1 MSKFSDWQKA
11 KQHVASAKSWMSNKD
26 KIDSQDRGPY
36 SLKVYLG
43 KDSIQYCGQSSAGAN
58 NYHSPDD
65 SFVAALNAVIKGNY
79 ASLFSMALTKLEE
92 EEKKMALA
100 ASDEVD
106 AMLAEIKA
114 AKGE

>member
-11 KQHVASAKSWMSNKD
+11 KQNVFAAKQWMANKD
-26 KIDSQDRGPY
+26 RIDSQDHKCY
-36 SLKVYLG
+36 SLRVYLNR
-43 KDSIQYCGQSSAGAN
+43 DSVQYCGQSSAGSN
-58 NYHSPDD
+58 NYHPPED
-65 SFVAALNAVIKGNY
+65 SFVRALDEVIKNNY
-79 ASLFSMALTKLEE
+79 SSLFSMALARLEDQ
-92 EEKKMALA
+92 EKKMALA